1 MGPGALAQ
9 VLRPLTTL
17 THPALLVGLQT
28 SDDAAVYRL
37 SDELALV
44 QTLDFFPPVVDDP
57 YTFGAIAA
65 ANAMSDI
72 YAMGGEVLLGLN
84 IAAWPEDLPGEML
97 GRIFAGGADK
107 LAEVGAPIAGG
118 HTVTDAEPK
127 YGVCVTGT
135 VHPDRVLTKAGARPG
150 DRLYLTKPLGTGIVL
165 TALKREAATGE
176 DAAAAVASMTRL
188 NRAAVRLAREAAGDG
203 LHACT
208 DITGFGLVGHAAE
221 MAEKSGALLRLAVG
235 LAPLLP
241 GAREYAERGFVPG
254 GIGRNRAH
262 FAALGP
268 DGVRLPA
275 GLPRALDD
283 LLHDPQTSGGLLL
296 GVAADRAAA
305 LEAAFARDGE
315 PLWPIGEV
323 AAGRGVEVAR

>member
-9 VLRPLTTL
+9 VLRPLTML
-17 THPALLVGLQT
+17 SHPDLLVGLQT

-37 SDELALV
+37 SPELALI
-44 QTLDFFPPVVDDP
+44 QTVDFFPPVVDDP
-57 YTFGAIAA
+57 YLYGAIAA
-65 ANAMSDI
+65 ANAMSDV

-84 IAAWPEDLPGEML
+84 IAGWPEDLPGEML

-107 LAEVGAPIAGG
+107 LAEVGAVIAGG
-118 HTVTDAEPK
+118 HTVTDDEPK

-135 VHPDRVLTKAGARPG
+135 IHPDRVLTKAGARAG
-150 DRLYLTKPLGTGIVL
+150 DRLYLTKPIGTGVVL
-165 TALKREAATGE
+165 TALKREAAGADHVAE
-176 DAAAAVASMTRL
+176 AVASMTRL
-188 NRAAVRLAREAAGDG
+188 NRAASVLAREAGDG

-221 MAEKSGALLRLAVG
+221 LAEKSSVTVRISVEAVPFLSGAI
-235 LAPLLP
+235 
-241 GAREYAERGFVPG
+241 EYAELGFVPG

-268 DGVRLPA
+268 DSVRLPE
-275 GLPRALDD
+275 GLRRSLDD

-296 GVAADRAAA
+296 SVAADRAPT
-305 LEAAFARDGE
+305 LEATFARDKQ

-323 AAGRGVEVAR
+323 VEGRGVEVVH